1 MVDTTTPEFPEANRV
16 SKASFFLTVFATF
29 CVLMPAVPASAA
41 EPPQTLG
48 KIKLQP
54 GFNISVYAEG
64 VANARGM
71 VLSPTGTLFVGT
83 RRAGNVYA
91 VRDTDNDH
99 KAGEVV
105 TIAGELTMPSG
116 VAFNEGSLYVA
127 EVHRVL
133 RYDDIEAKLANPPAP
148 VVLNDTLPT
157 ERHHG
162 WKYLRFGPDGK
173 LYFNIGAPC
182 NICEPDDP
190 YGSIVRMNPD
200 GTGLEVLARGVR
212 NTVGFDWHPGTGELW
227 FTDNG
232 RDMLGDD
239 VPPDELNRLRQEG
252 LHFGYPYCH
261 GGVIP
266 DPEFGK
272 PGVCADYEPTAMN
285 LGPHVAAIGMTFY
298 TGDMFPDEYKNQ
310 ILIAE
315 HGSWNRS
322 TPIGYRLMIVRLEG
336 NKAVSYEPLAEGWLE
351 GSQAWGRPAD
361 VIQMPDGS
369 LLLSDDRLGVIYRIT
384 YEK

>member
-1 MVDTTTPEFPEANRV
+1 M
-16 SKASFFLTVFATF
+16 SKAFFVQTVFVTLS
-29 CVLMPAVPASAA
+29 VLAMVVPAGAA
-41 EPPQTLG
+41 ESPQTLS
-48 KIKLQP
+48 KIQLPP
-54 GFNISVYAEG
+54 GFHISVYAED
-64 VANARGM
+64 VANARSM
-71 VLSPTGTLFVGT
+71 VLSPNGTLFVST

-91 VRDTDNDH
+91 VRDTDKDH
-99 KAGEVV
+99 KADEVV
-105 TIAGELTMPSG
+105 TIASGLSMPSG
-116 VAFNEGSLYVA
+116 IEFREGSLYVA
-127 EVHRVL
+127 EIHRVL
-133 RYDDIEAKLANPPAP
+133 RFDEIESRLGNPPSP
-148 VVLNDTLPT
+148 VVLIDTLPT
-157 ERHHG
+157 EEHHG

-200 GTGLEVLARGVR
+200 GSDMEVFARGVR
-212 NTVGFDWHPGTGELW
+212 NTVGFDWQPGTGDLW

-239 VPPDELNRLRQEG
+239 VPPDELNRVTEAG

-261 GGVIP
+261 GGEIP

-272 PGVCADYEPTAMN
+272 PGVCADYEPTVMN

-298 TGDMFPDEYKNQ
+298 TGDMFLDEYKNQ

-322 TPIGYRLMIVRLEG
+322 TPIGYRLMVVRLEDG
-336 NKAVSYEPLAEGWLE
+336 KAVSYEPLAEGWLE
-351 GSQAWGRPAD
+351 GTEAWGRPAD

-369 LLLSDDRLGVIYRIT
+369 LLLSDDRVGVIYRIT
-384 YEK
+384 YGDE